1 MKYAP
6 ALLPTLALLTA
17 CGQADGELTPGNWKS
32 TMTMTK
38 FDIPGA
44 PIAMAQNAKAMLGKS
59 QSTDSCVTP
68 AMAKAGVKDMSSSMQ
83 QGDCKME
90 DYKQSGGKMSGTM
103 KCTSSAIGATDMT
116 MNGTYTADKVNMT
129 LSGEIADAKLPGG
142 KASIE
147 MTINSARTGDC
158 KK

>member
-1 MKYAP
+1 MKYALMLLP
-6 ALLPTLALLTA
+6 AVALLSA

-103 KCTSSAIGATDMT
+103 KCTSSAMGATSMKMD
-116 MNGTYTADKVNMT
+116 GSYSADKVNMT

-142 KASIE
+142 KANIE